1 MATPTQQTTTECILP
16 DDDAP
21 PIPQYKPDGEEI
33 SSTSNINKDEDG
45 DNIPSVKNPTFTN
58 SSQADIMYAEVG
70 IRSAAKT

>member
-33 SSTSNINKDEDG
+33 SSTSINEDG
-45 DNIPSVKNPTFTN
+45 DNIPSVKNPSLTN

>member
-21 PIPQYKPDGEEI
+21 PIPQYKQDGEEI
-33 SSTSNINKDEDG
+33 SSTSNINEDG
-45 DNIPSVKNPTFTN
+45 DNVSSVKNPTLTN

>member
-21 PIPQYKPDGEEI
+21 PIPQYKPDGGEI
-33 SSTSNINKDEDG
+33 SSTSNINEDG
-45 DNIPSVKNPTFTN
+45 DNIPSVKNPTLTN